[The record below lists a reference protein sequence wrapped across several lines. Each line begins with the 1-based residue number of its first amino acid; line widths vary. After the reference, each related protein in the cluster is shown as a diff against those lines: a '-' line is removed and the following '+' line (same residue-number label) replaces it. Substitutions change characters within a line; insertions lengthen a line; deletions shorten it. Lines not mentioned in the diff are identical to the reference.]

1 MYLLGYI
8 PAHNRIYLAD
18 KDIKVY
24 GYSLSLNLIEY
35 QSAILRGDIEAAE
48 DILPTVQK
56 DQRSRVAHF
65 LEARDLK
72 ELALQA
78 TTDPDHKFDL
88 ALQLDDLDAALEIAR
103 MTPKNESET
112 SGRLSATVRWPSG
125 VSTSHE
131 NVLRMQEI

>member
-35 QSAILRGDIEAAE
+35 QSAILRGDMEAAE
-48 DILPTVQK
+48 EILPTVPK

-65 LEARDLK
+65 LEARGMFK
-72 ELALQA
+72 R
-78 TTDPDHKFDL
+78 DH
-88 ALQLDDLDAALEIAR
+88 I
-103 MTPKNESET
+103 MTNLLN
-112 SGRLSATVRWPSG
+112 R
-125 VSTSHE
+125 STSSFRRPQGARVTGY
-131 NVLRMQEI
+131 NRPRP